1 MSTSDR
7 AHFLRRARK
16 THRELHEEVFGAD
29 TAMNGSVE
37 RTKDEPL
44 GEIQTRYRTR
54 SKSIIAHPAV
64 LQAASSPSSSPP
76 PVPSLP
82 MSHRLSLRIPSHN
95 AEGRH
100 SGPST
105 HPSEAHSRSIDWRT
119 SSLVTSNTHSSLM
132 RNGDSIDR
140 SNSLR
145 TGSSSPR
152 RDHGHSRQS
161 RPRDSLV
168 LEKARH
174 FDHLHALGKVATFR

>member
-1 MSTSDR
+1 MSASDD
-7 AHFLRRARK
+7 ADFLRRVRK

-29 TAMNGSVE
+29 TPMNGSVE

-44 GEIQTRYRTR
+44 GGIQTRYRTR
-54 SKSIIAHPAV
+54 SKSINAHPAV

-152 RDHGHSRQS
+152 KDHGHSRQS